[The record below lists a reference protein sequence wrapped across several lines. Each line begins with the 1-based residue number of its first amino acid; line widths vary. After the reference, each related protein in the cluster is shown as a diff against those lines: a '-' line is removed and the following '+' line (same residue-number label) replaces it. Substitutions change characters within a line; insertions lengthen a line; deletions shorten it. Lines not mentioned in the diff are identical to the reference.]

1 MTSEKS
7 LWRVAVL
14 SFVLVLALQALP
26 LAAAS
31 PDDLASSDR
40 HCVAALERVKP
51 GKAAARSQRLECFPT
66 FSDAIYH
73 ATEGRVFLPDGL
85 DLKDQLDL
93 LGTEL
98 KAETES
104 ATVIAPAT
112 FVIAIDYEDSG
123 FDDSTLTWTTPEP
136 CTALSGWQVTSMP
149 SGWNDQVGSTQGFS
163 DCNRNI
169 LYEHINF
176 GGAVLTCSP
185 TCSNLG
191 SMDDETSSRLWLN

>member
-1 MTSEKS
+1 MSSEKS

-31 PDDLASSDR
+31 PNDLAGSDR

-51 GKAAARSQRLECFPT
+51 GKAAAKIQSLECFPT
-66 FSDAIYH
+66 FSDAIHH

-98 KAETES
+98 EAQSDMVVTQNS
-104 ATVIAPAT
+104 FI
-112 FVIAIDYEDSG
+112 IAIDYEDSG
-123 FDDSTLTWTTPEP
+123 FDDSTLSWTATAP
-136 CTALSGWQVTSMP
+136 CTESSGWQATSMP
-149 SGWNDQVGSTQGFS
+149 SGWNDQVGSTRGFAN
-163 DCNRNI
+163 CNRNV

-176 GGAVLTCSP
+176 GGSVLTCFP
-185 TCSNLG
+185 NCSNLG
-191 SMDDETSSRLWLN
+191 AMDDETSSRQWFFF